1 MKFILYAYVIM
12 STQDIGKQGFDEIK
26 GLIQSNGYF
35 LKDLGNAEAQ
45 GQMVANFEKSF
56 DYNDEEDGSYKNFGT
71 IKINIVFDKQSSGG
85 TRKRIIK
92 RKKTTRRNRKTKK

>member
-1 MKFILYAYVIM
+1 MLFTPFLTYFYAY
-12 STQDIGKQGFDEIK
+12 TIGQQGFEEIIDLLK
-26 GLIQSNGYF
+26 RNNYF
-35 LKDLGNAEAQ
+35 LKDLGKSNAQ

-56 DYNDEEDGSYKNFGT
+56 DYNDEEDDSYKNFGT

-92 RKKTTRRNRKTKK
+92 RKKATRRNRKTKK